1 MRSVLLSGRCQSR
14 ERSSTASFF
23 TKVPPPRAVFGRR
36 KRRAKFRRSQVVML
50 LALSVPAVLAEG
62 AMAQVRESSPPVL
75 SSGLGNA
82 AFVKAP
88 VIEELR
94 QHPATEFLLDLA
106 NLPPIESIGSG
117 SDIRPFLAPG
127 VPADLTRAAL
137 RRAWSTDPAIR
148 DFVGLSEN
156 SGDFNELEAVPVVGL
171 LTRDGPPTA
180 HASTA
185 PASR

>member
-1 MRSVLLSGRCQSR
+1 MRAIFLSGRYPLQK
-14 ERSSTASFF
+14 RSSAASRFAEAG
-23 TKVPPPRAVFGRR
+23 PPREVFGRR
-36 KRRAKFRRSQVVML
+36 KRTAKFRRSEVVML
-50 LALSVPAVLAEG
+50 LALSVPTVLAEG
-62 AMAQVRESSPPVL
+62 AMAQVRENSPPVL
-75 SSGLGNA
+75 SSGLGNPTL
-82 AFVKAP
+82 VKTPA
-88 VIEELR
+88 IEKLG

-106 NLPPIESIGSG
+106 NLPAIESIGSG

-156 SGDFNELEAVPVVGL
+156 SWDFNEPEGGPVVGL

-180 HASTA
+180 EASTA

>member
-1 MRSVLLSGRCQSR
+1 MRSVLLLGRYQSR
-14 ERSSTASFF
+14 ERSSATSRF
-23 TKVPPPRAVFGRR
+23 TKAEPPREVFGRR
-36 KRRAKFRRSQVVML
+36 KRMAKFRRSEVVML
-50 LALSVPAVLAEG
+50 LALSVPAVLAQG
-62 AMAQVRESSPPVL
+62 AMAQVRENSPPVL

-82 AFVKAP
+82 ALVKTEA
-88 VIEELR
+88 IEELR
-94 QHPATEFLLDLA
+94 QHPATEFLLDVA

-117 SDIRPFLAPG
+117 SDIRPFLAAG

-137 RRAWSTDPAIR
+137 RRAWSSDPAFR

-156 SGDFNELEAVPVVGL
+156 SGDFNEPDAVPVVGL

-180 HASTA
+180 QASAA

>member
-1 MRSVLLSGRCQSR
+1 MRSVLLSGCYQSR
-14 ERSSTASFF
+14 ECSSAASRF
-23 TKVPPPRAVFGRR
+23 TKAEPPREVFGRR
-36 KRRAKFRRSQVVML
+36 KRTAKFRRSEVVML
-50 LALSVPAVLAEG
+50 LALSAPAILADR
-62 AMAQVRESSPPVL
+62 AMAQIQENSPPVL

-82 AFVKAP
+82 AFVKTP
-88 VIEELR
+88 VIEELSR
-94 QHPATEFLLDLA
+94 HPATEFLLDLA
-106 NLPPIESIGSG
+106 SLPPIESIGGG
-117 SDIRPFLAPG
+117 SDIRPFLAAG

-156 SGDFNELEAVPVVGL
+156 SWDFNEPDGVPVVGL

-180 HASTA
+180 RASTA

>member
-1 MRSVLLSGRCQSR
+1 MCSVFLSSRYQSR
-14 ERSSTASFF
+14 ERSGAASRF
-23 TKVPPPRAVFGRR
+23 TKAQPPREVFRGR
-36 KRRAKFRRSQVVML
+36 KRTAKLRHSEVFML

-62 AMAQVRESSPPVL
+62 AMAQVRDNSPPVL

-82 AFVKAP
+82 AFVKTP

-106 NLPPIESIGSG
+106 NLPPVESIGSG

-127 VPADLTRAAL
+127 VPADVTRAAL

-148 DFVGLSEN
+148 DFVGLSED
-156 SGDFNELEAVPVVGL
+156 SWDVNEPDGVPVVGL
-171 LTRDGPPTA
+171 PTRNGPPTA
-180 HASTA
+180 EASNA

>member
-1 MRSVLLSGRCQSR
+1 MRSVLLSGRHRSR
-14 ERSSTASFF
+14 ERSSATSRF
-23 TKVPPPRAVFGRR
+23 TKAEPPRAVFGRR
-36 KRRAKFRRSQVVML
+36 KRTAKFRRSEGVML

-62 AMAQVRESSPPVL
+62 ATAQVRENSPPVL

-82 AFVKAP
+82 AFVKVPA
-88 VIEELR
+88 IEEFR

-117 SDIRPFLAPG
+117 SDIRPFLALG
-127 VPADLTRAAL
+127 VPAGVTRAAL

-148 DFVGLSEN
+148 DFVGLSED
-156 SGDFNELEAVPVVGL
+156 SWDVNEPDGVPVVGL
-171 LTRDGPPTA
+171 PTRNGPPTA
-180 HASTA
+180 EASNA

>member
-1 MRSVLLSGRCQSR
+1 MRSVLLSGCYQSR
-14 ERSSTASFF
+14 ECSSAASRF
-23 TKVPPPRAVFGRR
+23 TKAEPQKEVFGRR
-36 KRRAKFRRSQVVML
+36 KRTAKFRRSEVVML
-50 LALSVPAVLAEG
+50 LALSVPAILPDRV
-62 AMAQVRESSPPVL
+62 MAQVQENSPPVL

-82 AFVKAP
+82 ALVKTP

-127 VPADLTRAAL
+127 VPADLTRTAL

-156 SGDFNELEAVPVVGL
+156 SWDFNAPDDVPVIGL
-171 LTRDGPPTA
+171 LTRDEPPTA
-180 HASTA
+180 QASTA
-185 PASR
+185 PAPR

>member
-1 MRSVLLSGRCQSR
+1 MRLVLLSGRCQSR
-14 ERSSTASFF
+14 ERSSTAPRF
-23 TKVPPPRAVFGRR
+23 TKAEPPREVFGRR
-36 KRRAKFRRSQVVML
+36 RRTAKFRRSEVVML

-62 AMAQVRESSPPVL
+62 AMAQVRENSPPVL

-88 VIEELR
+88 IIEELR
-94 QHPATEFLLDLA
+94 QHPATEFLLDVA
-106 NLPPIESIGSG
+106 NLPPIASIGSG
-117 SDIRPFLAPG
+117 SDIRPFLAAG

-148 DFVGLSEN
+148 DFVGLSEK
-156 SGDFNELEAVPVVGL
+156 SGDFNESDGVSVVGL

-180 HASTA
+180 QASTA

>member
-1 MRSVLLSGRCQSR
+1 MRSVFLVDRYQSR
-14 ERSSTASFF
+14 ERSGAASRF
-23 TKVPPPRAVFGRR
+23 TKAEPLREVFGTR
-36 KRRAKFRRSQVVML
+36 KRTAKFRRSEVVML

-62 AMAQVRESSPPVL
+62 AVAQVRENSPPVL

-82 AFVKAP
+82 AFVKTP

-127 VPADLTRAAL
+127 VPAALARAAL

-148 DFVGLSEN
+148 DFIGLSEN
-156 SGDFNELEAVPVVGL
+156 SSDFNEPDGVPVVGL

-180 HASTA
+180 QASTA